1 MRNLVFVGFLTV
13 AVPLLGAAPS
23 LDTSKHPV
31 QINSCAP
38 ELAGGTQ
45 SLFGIPVASTSNGI
59 KIQFTNESS
68 KTADLINFG
77 VDSNG
82 QTFVIRDVGTFS
94 PGIEITHRYRNGAGQ
109 AFVLPAFISPKFK
122 CKVDSVRFTDGTVW
136 RHGDKLKTETAQA
149 QTAPVG
155 PSTLSVSPGGPM
167 NVAVN
172 GEPKLFLVQS
182 SAAVAAFSERD
193 ACSGIAKVMLAASG
207 ENSATYSVAP
217 VGRGSCTATIKEESG
232 TMTSVSINVQ

>member
-1 MRNLVFVGFLTV
+1 MRFAVFAGFLAM

-23 LDTSKHPV
+23 MDTSNHPV

-45 SLFGIPVASTSNGI
+45 SLFGVPVASTSNGI

-82 QTFVIRDVGTFS
+82 EKFVIRDVGTFS

-109 AFVLPAFISPKFK
+109 AFVLPAFISPNFK
-122 CKVDSVRFTDGTVW
+122 CKVDSVQFTDGTVW
-136 RHGDKLKTETAQA
+136 RYGDNPPMPQA
-149 QTAPVG
+149 AAAGAG
-155 PSTLSVSPGGPM
+155 PSKLNVSPTGPID
-167 NVAVN
+167 VAIN

-193 ACSGIAKVMLAASG
+193 ACSGIANVTLAASG

-217 VGRGSCTATIKEESG
+217 VGRGSCTATIQEQTG
-232 TMTSVSINVQ
+232 AVTSVPINVQ